1 MNYNNIK
8 NKIKNKYNNSF
19 DIKFND
25 FNNIHLIYIDSLCDS
40 NKINNTILKNIL
52 LNKDFK
58 SIKEIITNSN
68 TIEIKNI
75 NDIYNYLD
83 NGFCIVSYNN
93 TALAVETKKN
103 LSRAISEP
111 TIEQTINGPK
121 DSLNEDYMTNIG
133 LIRKRIKDESLTMI
147 EKNVGKKT
155 KTKVNI
161 MYLDNIAEDTLVNEI
176 IKKIDNLDLD
186 YVLDSSF
193 ISQSIIS
200 SNNVFPLAETSE
212 RPDLICMSLL
222 EGKVCLLI
230 ENSPFAIIIPTFFVD
245 LFHSPEDYYQSVK
258 NVTFTR
264 IIRLLAFYIAIILP
278 AFYIAIT
285 TFNHET
291 IPLTLIINFAAQR
304 NGVPFPTFIEA
315 LGMIIIFELLRESDL
330 RMPSVSGNAISILG
344 AIVLGDAAVS
354 AGIVSPIMVIIIA
367 ISSICS
373 LMFSNIA
380 MVNAIRLWKIIF
392 LIFASFLGIV
402 GLVFASF
409 LFIII
414 ISSLKSF
421 GKPYLYPIAPYG
433 NTKIKDSFIVPSI
446 KNLKQDPILTKDKV
460 IKWKKPYYYLY

>member
-1 MNYNNIK
+1 MNYNSIK
-8 NKIKNKYNNSF
+8 NKIKDRYNNSF
-19 DIKFND
+19 DVKFND
-25 FNNIHLIYIDSLCDS
+25 FNKKIHLIYIVSICDS
-40 NKINNTILKNIL
+40 NIINETILKNIVI
-52 LNKDFK
+52 NKDFD
-58 SIKEIITNSN
+58 SIKDIITNCN
-68 TIEIKNI
+68 TIDIKSI
-75 NDIYNYLD
+75 DDIYNYLE
-83 NGFCIVSYNN
+83 NGFCIVCYNN
-93 TALAVETKKN
+93 DIVAVETKKN
-103 LSRAISEP
+103 LSRSISEP
-111 TIEQTINGPK
+111 TMEQTINGPK

-133 LIRKRIKDESLTMI
+133 LIRKRIKDETLTMI
-147 EKNVGKKT
+147 EKKVGKKS

-161 MYLDNIAEDTLVNEI
+161 MYLDNIVENSLVDEI
-176 IKKIDNLDLD
+176 IKKIDNLDLE

-200 SNNVFPLAETSE
+200 NNNVFPLAETSE
-212 RPDLICMSLL
+212 RPDLICKSLL
-222 EGKVCLLI
+222 EGKVCLI
-230 ENSPFAIIIPTFFVD
+230 VENSPFAIIVPTFFVD
-245 LFHSPEDYYQSVK
+245 LFHSPEDYYQPPL

-264 IIRLLAFYIAIILP
+264 LIRLLAFYIAIVLP

-315 LGMIIIFELLRESDL
+315 LGMIIIFEILRESDL
-330 RMPSVSGNAISILG
+330 RMPSISGNAISILG

-373 LMFSNIA
+373 LMFSNVA
-380 MVNAIRLWKIIF
+380 MINAIRLWKIIF

-414 ISSLKSF
+414 MSSLKSF
-421 GKPYLYPIAPYG
+421 GKPYLYPIAPLG
-433 NTKIKDSFIVPSI
+433 KSKIKDSFIVPKVS
-446 KNLKQDPILTKDKV
+446 KLKQDPILAKDEV
-460 IKWKKPYYYLY
+460 IE

>member
-19 DIKFND
+19 DVKFND
-25 FNNIHLIYIDSLCDS
+25 FNNIHLIYIDSLCNS
-40 NKINNTILKNIL
+40 NIINETILKNVVID
-52 LNKDFK
+52 KDFR
-58 SIKEIITNSN
+58 SIKDVITNSN
-68 TIEIKNI
+68 TINIKSI
-75 NDIYNYLD
+75 DEVYNYLE
-83 NGFCIVSYNN
+83 NGFCIVCYS
-93 TALAVETKKN
+93 TDIVAVETKKN
-103 LSRAISEP
+103 LSRTISEP

-147 EKNVGKKT
+147 EKKVGKKS

-161 MYLDNIAEDTLVNEI
+161 MYLDDIAENSLVNEI

-222 EGKVCLLI
+222 EGKVCLI
-230 ENSPFAIIIPTFFVD
+230 VENSPFAIIIPTFFVD
-245 LFHSPEDYYQSVK
+245 LFHSPEDYYQSPK

-264 IIRLLAFYIAIILP
+264 LIRLLAFYIAIILP

-291 IPLTLIINFAAQR
+291 IPITLIINFAAQR

-315 LGMIIIFELLRESDL
+315 LGMIIIFEILRESDL

-373 LMFSNIA
+373 LMFSNVA

-421 GKPYLYPIAPYG
+421 GKPYLYPVAPLG
-433 NTKIKDSFIVPSI
+433 KSKIKDSFIVPKIS
-446 KNLKQDPILTKDKV
+446 KLKQDPILSKDEV
-460 IKWKKPYYYLY
+460 IK

>member
-19 DIKFND
+19 DVKFND
-25 FNNIHLIYIDSLCDS
+25 FNNIHLIYIDSLCNS
-40 NKINNTILKNIL
+40 NIINETILKNVVID
-52 LNKDFK
+52 KDFR
-58 SIKEIITNSN
+58 SIKDVITNSN
-68 TIEIKNI
+68 TIDIKNI
-75 NDIYNYLD
+75 DDVYNYLE
-83 NGFCIVSYNN
+83 NGFCIVCYS
-93 TALAVETKKN
+93 TDIVAVETKKN
-103 LSRAISEP
+103 LSRTISEP

-147 EKNVGKKT
+147 EKKVGKKS

-161 MYLDNIAEDTLVNEI
+161 MYLDDIVENSLVDEI

-222 EGKVCLLI
+222 EGKVCLI
-230 ENSPFAIIIPTFFVD
+230 VENSPFAIIIPTFFVD
-245 LFHSPEDYYQSVK
+245 LFHSPEDYYQSPK
-258 NVTFTR
+258 NVTFTKL
-264 IIRLLAFYIAIILP
+264 IRLLAFYIAIILP

-291 IPLTLIINFAAQR
+291 IPITLIINFAAQR

-315 LGMIIIFELLRESDL
+315 LGMIIIFEILRESDL

-373 LMFSNIA
+373 LMFSNVA

-421 GKPYLYPIAPYG
+421 GKPYLYPVAPLG
-433 NTKIKDSFIVPSI
+433 KSKIKDSFIVPKVSE
-446 KNLKQDPILTKDKV
+446 LKQDPILSKDEV
-460 IKWKKPYYYLY
+460 IK

>member
-19 DIKFND
+19 DVKFND

-40 NKINNTILKNIL
+40 NIINETILKNVVIDR
-52 LNKDFK
+52 DFK
-58 SIKEIITNSN
+58 SIKDVITNSN
-68 TIEIKNI
+68 TINIKSI
-75 NDIYNYLD
+75 DEVYNYLE
-83 NGFCIVSYNN
+83 NGFCIVCYSND
-93 TALAVETKKN
+93 TVAVDTKKN
-103 LSRAISEP
+103 LSRSISEP

-147 EKNVGKKT
+147 EKKVGKKS

-161 MYLDNIAEDTLVNEI
+161 MYLDDIVENSLVDEI

-222 EGKVCLLI
+222 EGKVCLI
-230 ENSPFAIIIPTFFVD
+230 VENSPFAIIIPTFFVD
-245 LFHSPEDYYQSVK
+245 LFHSPEDYYQSPK
-258 NVTFTR
+258 NVTFTKL
-264 IIRLLAFYIAIILP
+264 IRLLAFYIAIILP

-291 IPLTLIINFAAQR
+291 IPITLIINFAAQR

-315 LGMIIIFELLRESDL
+315 LGMIIIFEILRESDL
-330 RMPSVSGNAISILG
+330 RIPSVSGNAISILG

-373 LMFSNIA
+373 LMFSNVA

-421 GKPYLYPIAPYG
+421 GKPYLYPVAPLG
-433 NTKIKDSFIVPSI
+433 KIKIKDSFIVPKVSE
-446 KNLKQDPILTKDKV
+446 LKQDPILSKDEV
-460 IKWKKPYYYLY
+460 IK

>member
-1 MNYNNIK
+1 M
-8 NKIKNKYNNSF
+8 
-19 DIKFND
+19 
-25 FNNIHLIYIDSLCDS
+25 
-40 NKINNTILKNIL
+40 
-52 LNKDFK
+52 
-58 SIKEIITNSN
+58 
-68 TIEIKNI
+68 
-75 NDIYNYLD
+75 
-83 NGFCIVSYNN
+83 
-93 TALAVETKKN
+93 AVETKKN
-103 LSRAISEP
+103 LSRNISEP

-147 EKNVGKKT
+147 EKKVGKKS

-161 MYLDNIAEDTLVNEI
+161 MYLDDIAENSLVNEI

-222 EGKVCLLI
+222 EGKVCLI
-230 ENSPFAIIIPTFFVD
+230 VENSPFAIIIPTFFVD
-245 LFHSPEDYYQSVK
+245 LFRSPEDYYQSPK
-258 NVTFTR
+258 NVTFTKL
-264 IIRLLAFYIAIILP
+264 IRLLAFYIAIILP

-291 IPLTLIINFAAQR
+291 IPITLIINFAAQR

-315 LGMIIIFELLRESDL
+315 LGMIIIFEILRESDL

-373 LMFSNIA
+373 LMFSNVA

-421 GKPYLYPIAPYG
+421 GKPYLYPVAPLG
-433 NTKIKDSFIVPSI
+433 NSKIKDSFIVPKVSE
-446 KNLKQDPILTKDKV
+446 LKQDPILSKDEV
-460 IKWKKPYYYLY
+460 IK

>member
-1 MNYNNIK
+1 MNYSNIK

-19 DIKFND
+19 DVKFND

-58 SIKEIITNSN
+58 SIKDVITNSN
-68 TIEIKNI
+68 TIDIKSI
-75 NDIYNYLD
+75 DDVYNYLE
-83 NGFCIVSYNN
+83 NGFCIVFYSNDIV
-93 TALAVETKKN
+93 AVETKKN
-103 LSRAISEP
+103 LSRTISEP

-147 EKNVGKKT
+147 EKKVGKKS

-161 MYLDNIAEDTLVNEI
+161 MYLDDIAENSLVNEI
-176 IKKIDNLDLD
+176 IKKIDNLNLD

-222 EGKVCLLI
+222 EGKVCLI
-230 ENSPFAIIIPTFFVD
+230 VENSPFAIIIPTFFVD
-245 LFHSPEDYYQSVK
+245 LFHSPEDYYQSPK

-264 IIRLLAFYIAIILP
+264 LIRLLAFYIAIILP

-291 IPLTLIINFAAQR
+291 IPITLIINFAAQR

-315 LGMIIIFELLRESDL
+315 LGMIIIFEILRESDL

-373 LMFSNIA
+373 LMFSNVA

-421 GKPYLYPIAPYG
+421 GKPYLYPVAPLG
-433 NTKIKDSFIVPSI
+433 KSKIKDSFIVPKVSE
-446 KNLKQDPILTKDKV
+446 LKQDPILSKDEV
-460 IKWKKPYYYLY
+460 IK

>member
-1 MNYNNIK
+1 MYDNIK
-8 NKIKNKYNNSF
+8 QNIKNKYNNSF
-19 DIKFND
+19 DVLFKDINI
-25 FNNIHLIYIDSLCDS
+25 NNKTIHLIYIDSLSDS
-40 NKINNTILKNIL
+40 NIINNTILKNIL
-52 LNKDFK
+52 LNKRFK
-58 SIKEIITNSN
+58 SLKDIITNSN
-68 TIEIKNI
+68 INNISNIKEL
-75 NDIYNYLD
+75 YNYLE
-83 NGFCIVSYNN
+83 NGFCITIYNN
-93 TALAVETKKN
+93 EMLAIDTKKN
-103 LSRAISEP
+103 LSRSISEP
-111 TIEQTINGPK
+111 SIEQTINGPK

-147 EKNVGKKT
+147 EKEVGKKS

-161 MYLDNIAEDTLVNEI
+161 MYLENTAEYELINEI
-176 IKKIDNLDLD
+176 IKKIDNLDLE

-193 ISQSIIS
+193 VSQSIIS
-200 SNNVFPLAETSE
+200 SDTVFPLAQTTE

-222 EGKVCLLI
+222 QGKVCILV
-230 ENSPFAIIIPTFFVD
+230 ENSPFAIIIPTFFID
-245 LFHSPEDYYQSVK
+245 LFHSPEDYYQTPK
-258 NVTFTR
+258 NVSFTR
-264 IIRLLAFYIAIILP
+264 LIRLLAFYIAIILP

-291 IPLTLIINFAAQR
+291 IPISLIINFAAQR

-315 LGMIIIFELLRESDL
+315 IGMIIIFEILRESDL
-330 RMPSVSGNAISILG
+330 RMPQVSGNAISILG

-373 LMFSNIA
+373 LMFSSVA

-409 LFIII
+409 LFITI

-421 GKPYLYPIAPYG
+421 GKPYLYPLAPFG
-433 NTKIKDSFIVPSI
+433 KDKINDTFIITKLNKLN
-446 KNLKQDPILTKDKV
+446 KDPILIKDKV
-460 IKWKKPYYYLY
+460 IK

>member
-1 MNYNNIK
+1 MNYSNIK

-19 DIKFND
+19 DVKFND
-25 FNNIHLIYIDSLCDS
+25 FNNIHLIYIDSLCNS
-40 NKINNTILKNIL
+40 NIINETILKNVVID
-52 LNKDFK
+52 KDFR
-58 SIKEIITNSN
+58 SIKDVITNSN
-68 TIEIKNI
+68 TINIKSI
-75 NDIYNYLD
+75 DEVYNYLE
-83 NGFCIVSYNN
+83 NGFCIVCYS
-93 TALAVETKKN
+93 TDIVAVETKKN
-103 LSRAISEP
+103 LSRTISEP

-147 EKNVGKKT
+147 EKKVGKKS

-161 MYLDNIAEDTLVNEI
+161 MYLDDIAENSLVNEI

-222 EGKVCLLI
+222 EGKVCLI
-230 ENSPFAIIIPTFFVD
+230 VENSPFAIIIPTFFVD
-245 LFHSPEDYYQSVK
+245 LFHSPEDYYQSPK

-264 IIRLLAFYIAIILP
+264 LIRLLAFYIAIILP

-291 IPLTLIINFAAQR
+291 IPITLIINFAAQR
-304 NGVPFPTFIEA
+304 NGVPFPTFVEA
-315 LGMIIIFELLRESDL
+315 LGMIIIFEILRESDL

-373 LMFSNIA
+373 LMFSNVA

-421 GKPYLYPIAPYG
+421 GKPYLYPVAPLG
-433 NTKIKDSFIVPSI
+433 KSKIKDSFIVPKIS
-446 KNLKQDPILTKDKV
+446 KLKQDPILSKDEV
-460 IKWKKPYYYLY
+460 IK

>member
-1 MNYNNIK
+1 MNYNSIK
-8 NKIKNKYNNSF
+8 NKVKDKYNSSF
-19 DIKFND
+19 DLKFND

-40 NKINNTILKNIL
+40 NTINETILKNVVID
-52 LNKDFK
+52 KDFK
-58 SIKEIITNSN
+58 SIKDIITNSN
-68 TIEIKNI
+68 TIDIKSI
-75 NDIYNYLD
+75 DDVYNYLE
-83 NGFCIVSYNN
+83 NGFCIVCYNN
-93 TALAVETKKN
+93 SILATETKKN
-103 LSRAISEP
+103 LSRSISEP

-147 EKNVGKKT
+147 EKKVGKKS

-161 MYLDNIAEDTLVNEI
+161 MYLDDIVENSLVDEI
-176 IKKIDNLDLD
+176 IKKIDSLDLD

-222 EGKVCLLI
+222 EGKVCLI
-230 ENSPFAIIIPTFFVD
+230 VENSPFAIIIPTFFVD
-245 LFHSPEDYYQSVK
+245 LFHSPEDYYQSPK

-264 IIRLLAFYIAIILP
+264 LIRLLAFYIAIILP

-291 IPLTLIINFAAQR
+291 IPITLIVNFAAQR

-315 LGMIIIFELLRESDL
+315 LGMIIIFEILRESDL

-373 LMFSNIA
+373 LMFSNVA

-421 GKPYLYPIAPYG
+421 GKPYLYPVAPLG
-433 NTKIKDSFIVPSI
+433 KSKIKDSFIVPKVSE
-446 KNLKQDPILTKDKV
+446 LKQDPILSKDEV
-460 IKWKKPYYYLY
+460 IK

>member
-19 DIKFND
+19 DVKFND

-58 SIKEIITNSN
+58 SIKDVITNSN
-68 TIEIKNI
+68 TIDIKSI
-75 NDIYNYLD
+75 DDVYNYLE
-83 NGFCIVSYNN
+83 NGFCIVGYNN
-93 TALAVETKKN
+93 DIVAVETKKN
-103 LSRAISEP
+103 LSRTISEP

-133 LIRKRIKDESLTMI
+133 LIRKRIKDESLTMV
-147 EKNVGKKT
+147 EKKVGKKS

-161 MYLDNIAEDTLVNEI
+161 MYLDDIAENSLVNEI

-222 EGKVCLLI
+222 EGKVCLI
-230 ENSPFAIIIPTFFVD
+230 VENSPFAIIIPTFFVD
-245 LFHSPEDYYQSVK
+245 LFRSPEDYYQSPK
-258 NVTFTR
+258 NVTFTKL
-264 IIRLLAFYIAIILP
+264 IRLLAFYIAIILP

-291 IPLTLIINFAAQR
+291 IPITLIINFAAQR

-315 LGMIIIFELLRESDL
+315 LGMIIIFEILRESDL

-373 LMFSNIA
+373 LMFSNVA

-421 GKPYLYPIAPYG
+421 GKPYLYPVAPLG
-433 NTKIKDSFIVPSI
+433 KSKIKDSFIVPKVSE
-446 KNLKQDPILTKDKV
+446 LKQDPILSKDEV
-460 IKWKKPYYYLY
+460 IK

>member
-19 DIKFND
+19 DVKFND

-58 SIKEIITNSN
+58 SIKDVITNSN
-68 TIEIKNI
+68 TIDIKSI
-75 NDIYNYLD
+75 DEVYNYLE
-83 NGFCIVSYNN
+83 NGFCIVCYS
-93 TALAVETKKN
+93 TDIVAVETKKN
-103 LSRAISEP
+103 LSRTISEP

-147 EKNVGKKT
+147 EKKVGKKS

-161 MYLDNIAEDTLVNEI
+161 MYLDDIAENSLVDEI

-222 EGKVCLLI
+222 EGKVCLI
-230 ENSPFAIIIPTFFVD
+230 VENSPFAIIIPTFFID
-245 LFHSPEDYYQSVK
+245 LFHSPEDYYQSPK

-264 IIRLLAFYIAIILP
+264 LIRLLAFYIAIILP

-291 IPLTLIINFAAQR
+291 IPITLIINFAAQR
-304 NGVPFPTFIEA
+304 NGVPFPTFVEA
-315 LGMIIIFELLRESDL
+315 LGMIIIFEILRESDL

-373 LMFSNIA
+373 LMFSNVA

-421 GKPYLYPIAPYG
+421 GKPYLYPVAPLG
-433 NTKIKDSFIVPSI
+433 KSKIKDSFIVPKVSE
-446 KNLKQDPILTKDKV
+446 LKQDPILSKDEV
-460 IKWKKPYYYLY
+460 IKWKKL

>member
-19 DIKFND
+19 DVKFND

-58 SIKEIITNSN
+58 SIKDVITNSN
-68 TIEIKNI
+68 TIDIKSI
-75 NDIYNYLD
+75 DEVYNYLE
-83 NGFCIVSYNN
+83 NGFCIVCYS
-93 TALAVETKKN
+93 TDIVAVETKKN
-103 LSRAISEP
+103 LSRTISEP

-147 EKNVGKKT
+147 EKKVGKKS

-161 MYLDNIAEDTLVNEI
+161 MYLDDIAENSLVDEI

-222 EGKVCLLI
+222 EGKVCLI
-230 ENSPFAIIIPTFFVD
+230 VENSPFAIIIPTFFID
-245 LFHSPEDYYQSVK
+245 LFHSPEDYYQSPK

-264 IIRLLAFYIAIILP
+264 LIRLLAFYIAIILP

-291 IPLTLIINFAAQR
+291 IPITLIINFAAQR
-304 NGVPFPTFIEA
+304 NGVPFPTFVEA
-315 LGMIIIFELLRESDL
+315 LGMIIIFEILRESDL

-373 LMFSNIA
+373 LMFSNVA

-421 GKPYLYPIAPYG
+421 GKPYLYPVAPLG
-433 NTKIKDSFIVPSI
+433 KSKIKDSFIVPKVSE
-446 KNLKQDPILTKDKV
+446 LKQDPILSKDEV
-460 IKWKKPYYYLY
+460 IK

>member
-19 DIKFND
+19 DVKFND

-40 NKINNTILKNIL
+40 NIINETILKNVVID
-52 LNKDFK
+52 KDFR
-58 SIKEIITNSN
+58 SIKDVITNSN
-68 TIEIKNI
+68 TIDIKSI
-75 NDIYNYLD
+75 DEVYNYLE
-83 NGFCIVSYNN
+83 NGFCIVCYS
-93 TALAVETKKN
+93 TDIVAVETKKN
-103 LSRAISEP
+103 LSRTISEP

-147 EKNVGKKT
+147 EKKVGKKS

-161 MYLDNIAEDTLVNEI
+161 MYLDDIAENSLVNEI

-222 EGKVCLLI
+222 EGKVCLI
-230 ENSPFAIIIPTFFVD
+230 VENSPFAIIIPTFFVD
-245 LFHSPEDYYQSVK
+245 LFHSPEDYYQSPK

-264 IIRLLAFYIAIILP
+264 LIRLLAFYIAIILP

-291 IPLTLIINFAAQR
+291 IPITLIINFAAQR
-304 NGVPFPTFIEA
+304 NGVPFPTFVEA
-315 LGMIIIFELLRESDL
+315 LGMIIIFEILRESDL

-373 LMFSNIA
+373 LMFSNVA

-421 GKPYLYPIAPYG
+421 GKPYLYPVAPLG
-433 NTKIKDSFIVPSI
+433 KSKIKDSFIVPKVSE
-446 KNLKQDPILTKDKV
+446 LKQDPILSKDEV
-460 IKWKKPYYYLY
+460 IK

>member
-1 MNYNNIK
+1 MNYSNIK

-19 DIKFND
+19 DVKFND

-58 SIKEIITNSN
+58 SIKDVITNSN
-68 TIEIKNI
+68 TIDIKSI
-75 NDIYNYLD
+75 DDVYNCLE
-83 NGFCIVSYNN
+83 NGFCIVCYSNDIV
-93 TALAVETKKN
+93 AVETKKN
-103 LSRAISEP
+103 LSRTISEP

-147 EKNVGKKT
+147 EKKVGKKS

-161 MYLDNIAEDTLVNEI
+161 MYLDDIAENSLVDEI

-222 EGKVCLLI
+222 EGKVCLI
-230 ENSPFAIIIPTFFVD
+230 VENSPFAIIIPTFFVD
-245 LFHSPEDYYQSVK
+245 LFHSPEDYYQSPK

-264 IIRLLAFYIAIILP
+264 LIRLLAFYIAIILP

-291 IPLTLIINFAAQR
+291 IPITLIINFAAQR
-304 NGVPFPTFIEA
+304 NGVPFPTFVEA
-315 LGMIIIFELLRESDL
+315 LGMIIIFEILRESDL

-373 LMFSNIA
+373 LMFSNVA

-421 GKPYLYPIAPYG
+421 GKPYLYPVAPLG
-433 NTKIKDSFIVPSI
+433 KSKIKDSFIVPKVSE
-446 KNLKQDPILTKDKV
+446 LKQDPILSKDEV
-460 IKWKKPYYYLY
+460 IK